1 MRREEGTDGGRKEG
15 REGGGRE
22 RGRREGGMGA
32 REGKEGMGG
41 IGEGGGGEIMRL
53 SSIQPSVSVIGS
65 LITPCKPASSL

>member
-41 IGEGGGGEIMRL
+41 GEIMRL